1 MTRRSTTA
9 RALTVSPAA
18 DRGLAMRQPQPTHA
32 QIAQQIE
39 KDAEEVATRLAR
51 GEERFRTI
59 EGKLDQLLKVVECIP
74 AIQSDL
80 ADVKEDAAKTKEL
93 VEAWAAV
100 KTMGKFLKWSAGII
114 AAMSAIIVAL
124 KVGAAHILR

>member
-1 MTRRSTTA
+1 
-9 RALTVSPAA
+9 
-18 DRGLAMRQPQPTHA
+18 MRQPSHA
-32 QIAQQIE
+32 QIAAQIE
-39 KDAEEVATRLAR
+39 EDAERVDARLAR

-93 VEAWAAV
+93 VEAWSAV